1 MEQYIKKNNK
11 GEDMKNLKITCKNKT
26 KDTPSYVKFEVTEN
40 ERTIFKDVWEVPVA
54 NIRHYIAVA
63 PENEWQLEFQKRRD
77 RIIKKFGITPENIK
91 SFTDRN
97 TPKEAYNKLLA
108 FRRKEYGLT
117 EEQVTEARN
126 KKKRLSYEN
135 RKKYQREYRREYR
148 HIERMRK
155 LNPETEL

>member
-1 MEQYIKKNNK
+1 M
-11 GEDMKNLKITCKNKT
+11 NLRITCKNATNDKPAYVRFII
-26 KDTPSYVKFEVTEN
+26 KDNSKS
-40 ERTIFKDVWEVPVA
+40 IFQEVWEVPVA

-63 PENEWQLEFQKRRD
+63 PENEWKQGFQKRRD
-77 RIIKKFGITPENIK
+77 KIIEKFGIAPENIK
-91 SFTDRN
+91 SFTDRSR
-97 TPKEAYNKLLA
+97 PKEAYQKLLEI
-108 FRRKEYGLT
+108 RRKEFGLT
-117 EEQVTEARN
+117 EEQITEARN